1 MCSWK
6 NHGKFY
12 GCSYPMSHW
21 HVFFLKKPTWFWTDL
36 FLGLN
41 RLSTK
46 PVTFTFGVP
55 FHTFEGELAR
65 FPTQFGWG
73 WWISGRWEF
82 FGEVTLD
89 GLNGEFDIYIYIYGP
104 RIVFFVGTLWK
115 TQKKLEDE
123 LQLYPQFFTLF
134 FWGGSRGN
142 LAGDLISCFLNDVFS
157 MRQDAMF
164 QADMRAVLL
173 SIEVRL
179 KGYSQQ
185 QPPKKSGG
193 KIWVCPKIRVLVPQ
207 NGWLDD
213 IERSFLYPG
222 KWGNTKNIFTCQVGW
237 MKVVLRRAKGWMF
250 SPR

>member
-6 NHGKFY
+6 NQAHLWMFI
-12 GCSYPMSHW
+12 SH
-21 HVFFLKKPTWFWTDL
+21 VPLKCFFPLKNPRDSERIFFLGFEST
-36 FLGLN
+36 LGKNLW
-41 RLSTK
+41 
-46 PVTFTFGVP
+46 
-55 FHTFEGELAR
+55 HTLEGELAR

-73 WWISGRWEF
+73 WISTPDAVGNFLVKLHWIEIE
-82 FGEVTLD
+82 FGESL
-89 GLNGEFDIYIYIYGP
+89 IYIYIYLWSSHS
-104 RIVFFVGTLWK
+104 FFCWHLLWK

-123 LQLYPQFFTLF
+123 LQLYPQFFTVF
-134 FWGGSRGN
+134 FWVGSRGN
-142 LAGDLISCFLNDVFS
+142 LAGDLISCFLDDVFS

>member
-6 NHGKFY
+6 NQAHLWVFI
-12 GCSYPMSHW
+12 SHEIEM
-21 HVFFLKKPTWFWTDL
+21 FFSLKKPTWFWTD
-36 FLGLN
+36 F
-41 RLSTK
+41 
-46 PVTFTFGVP
+46 FFGVESSRQNLWR
-55 FHTFEGELAR
+55 FRRGKNHTFEGELAR

-73 WWISGRWEF
+73 WWISRRWEF
-82 FGEVTLD
+82 FGEVTWMD
-89 GLNGEFDIYIYIYGP
+89 WNGESIYIYIYLWSS
-104 RIVFFVGTLWK
+104 IVFFVGTLWK

-123 LQLYPQFFTLF
+123 LQLYPQFFTVF
-134 FWGGSRGN
+134 FWVGSRGN